1 MRESLDCLRGGGS
14 RDLRELVVL
23 EGGLVLLSSNTVA
36 NLEEGKQRIASV
48 LDSGA
53 AMKKFEQMMMKQ
65 VNVVLTHYKV
75 SKHVIMRIAAS

>member
-1 MRESLDCLRGGGS
+1 M
-14 RDLRELVVL
+14 RELVVL

-36 NLEEGKQRIASV
+36 DLEEGKQRIASV

-75 SKHVIMRIAAS
+75 SKLVIMRIAAS